1 MEKLPTSSKAL
12 RYLPFLVASAF
23 FMQMLDATIL
33 NTAIPTI
40 ARSFNSHP
48 LQLHSLVTAYML
60 TVCVLIPAS
69 GWISDKL
76 GSRRTFLL
84 AISVF
89 SVGSLLCAL
98 SASVTMMT
106 VCRVIQGIGGAFLMP
121 VGRLVILR
129 SYPRS
134 MFVNVL
140 NIVTIPALLG
150 PLLGPV
156 LGGIIVQ
163 YASWHWIFLINIPVG
178 MAGLW
183 ATWKLMPNLKAVRE
197 QKFDWPGFFLFSSS
211 AVLATMGLSSAGG
224 ITDKPRMV
232 ILTSAGGIL
241 QLLYWV
247 LAFRSKAPIFSPAL
261 FRIRNFA
268 IGIAGNIVCRLGGSC
283 LPYLMPLFF
292 QVVLGYSAL
301 QSGMSLIPLA
311 LSNLLAKTVAPRL
324 LGKFGYRNI
333 MVVNTFTIGSLL
345 ASFRFVGPGTHELIL
360 LGMLA
365 LLGGANS
372 IQFTCMNTLTLI
384 DLPNADASSG
394 NSLLSTI
401 MQLSIA
407 VSIAAAPCCWTA
419 SAAIRLPPERLWKPP
434 FMPLSPPS
442 APLPRPV
449 PSSSPWWTKTRESP
463 ANGEK
468 QLEEENSRPCSG
480 TGRGI
485 SRLKRTALRK
495 PGAGLFQ
502 GNRFLILPQGYINQL
517 RLCNFGNVIAKLRQ
531 TFRIHLHLHGDGGA
545 AHLDNIRIKG
555 HYIAHQHR
563 SFKRQAA
570 HRTRHNI
577 AAQCIAHGGIGSRK
591 VHLAHHPA
599 AEYFPALIGIRRHW
613 FHAQGGN
620 APFRKLGMT
629 ICIFHK

>member
-76 GSRRTFLL
+76 GSRRTFLF

-89 SVGSLLCAL
+89 SAGSLLCAL
-98 SASVTMMT
+98 STSVAMMT
-106 VCRVIQGIGGAFLMP
+106 ACRVIQGIGGAFLMP
-121 VGRLVILR
+121 VGRLVVLR

-178 MAGLW
+178 IAGLW
-183 ATWKLMPNLKAVRE
+183 ATWKLMPDLKAVRE
-197 QKFDWPGFFLFSSS
+197 QKFDWAGFFLFSSS
-211 AVLATMGLSSAGG
+211 AVLVTMGLSTAGGAADKTRMALLLSAGG
-224 ITDKPRMV
+224 V
-232 ILTSAGGIL
+232 F

-247 LAFRSKAPIFSPAL
+247 LAFRSKAPIFSPSL

-283 LPYLMPLFF
+283 LPYLIPLFF
-292 QVVLGYSAL
+292 QVGYSAL

-333 MVVNTFTIGSLL
+333 MVVNTFTIGTLL
-345 ASFRFVGPGTHELIL
+345 AAFYFISPGTHELTL

-365 LLGGANS
+365 LLGAANS

-407 VSIAAAPCCWTA
+407 VSIAAASLLLDSFGGH
-419 SAAIRLPPERLWKPP
+419 SA
-434 FMPLSPPS
+434 
-442 APLPRPV
+442 
-449 PSSSPWWTKTRESP
+449 T
-463 ANGEK
+463 
-468 QLEEENSRPCSG
+468 SG
-480 TGRGI
+480 KAVEAAFHATFVTI
-485 SRLKRTALRK
+485 
-495 PGAGLFQ
+495 GA
-502 GNRFLILPQGYINQL
+502 
-517 RLCNFGNVIAKLRQ
+517 
-531 TFRIHLHLHGDGGA
+531 
-545 AHLDNIRIKG
+545 
-555 HYIAHQHR
+555 
-563 SFKRQAA
+563 
-570 HRTRHNI
+570 I
-577 AAQCIAHGGIGSRK
+577 AAASSFIFALVDKNKGITRRRK
-591 VHLAHHPA
+591 KA
-599 AEYFPALIGIRRHW
+599 A
-613 FHAQGGN
+613 
-620 APFRKLGMT
+620 
-629 ICIFHK
+629 

>member
-60 TVCVLIPAS
+60 TVCVLMPAS

-183 ATWKLMPNLKAVRE
+183 ATWKLMPDLKAVRE

-211 AVLATMGLSSAGG
+211 AVLATIGLSSAGG

-333 MVVNTFTIGSLL
+333 MVVNTFTIGALL
-345 ASFRFVGPGTHELIL
+345 ASFHFVGPGTHELIL

-407 VSIAAAPCCWTA
+407 VSIAAASLLLDSFGGHSATSGKAVETA
-419 SAAIRLPPERLWKPP
+419 FHTTFATIGAIAA
-434 FMPLSPPS
+434 
-442 APLPRPV
+442 A
-449 PSSSPWWTKTRESP
+449 SSFIFALVDKDKGITRKRK
-463 ANGEK
+463 K

-531 TFRIHLHLHGDGGA
+531 TFRIYLHLHGDGGA

>member
-76 GSRRTFLL
+76 GSRRTFLF

-89 SVGSLLCAL
+89 SAGSLLCAL
-98 SASVTMMT
+98 STSVAMMT
-106 VCRVIQGIGGAFLMP
+106 ACRVIQGIGGAFLMP
-121 VGRLVILR
+121 VGRLVVLR

-178 MAGLW
+178 IAGLW
-183 ATWKLMPNLKAVRE
+183 ATWKLMPDLKAVRE
-197 QKFDWPGFFLFSSS
+197 QKFDWAGFFLFSSS
-211 AVLATMGLSSAGG
+211 AVLVTMGLSTAGG
-224 ITDKPRMV
+224 AADKTRMA
-232 ILTSAGGIL
+232 LLLSSGGVF

-247 LAFRSKAPIFSPAL
+247 LAFRSKAPIFSPSL

-283 LPYLMPLFF
+283 LPYLIPLFF

-333 MVVNTFTIGSLL
+333 MVVNTFTIGTLL
-345 ASFRFVGPGTHELIL
+345 AAFYFISPGTHELIL

-365 LLGGANS
+365 LLGAANS
-372 IQFTCMNTLTLI
+372 IQFTYMNTLTLI

-407 VSIAAAPCCWTA
+407 VSIAAASLLLDSFGGH
-419 SAAIRLPPERLWKPP
+419 SA
-434 FMPLSPPS
+434 
-442 APLPRPV
+442 
-449 PSSSPWWTKTRESP
+449 T
-463 ANGEK
+463 
-468 QLEEENSRPCSG
+468 SG
-480 TGRGI
+480 KAVEAAFHATFVTI
-485 SRLKRTALRK
+485 
-495 PGAGLFQ
+495 GA
-502 GNRFLILPQGYINQL
+502 
-517 RLCNFGNVIAKLRQ
+517 
-531 TFRIHLHLHGDGGA
+531 
-545 AHLDNIRIKG
+545 
-555 HYIAHQHR
+555 
-563 SFKRQAA
+563 
-570 HRTRHNI
+570 I
-577 AAQCIAHGGIGSRK
+577 AAASSFIFALVDKNKGITRRRK
-591 VHLAHHPA
+591 KA
-599 AEYFPALIGIRRHW
+599 A
-613 FHAQGGN
+613 
-620 APFRKLGMT
+620 
-629 ICIFHK
+629 

>member
-76 GSRRTFLL
+76 GSRRTFLF

-89 SVGSLLCAL
+89 SAGSLLCAL
-98 SASVTMMT
+98 STSVAMMT
-106 VCRVIQGIGGAFLMP
+106 ACRVIQGIGGAFLMP
-121 VGRLVILR
+121 VGRLVVLR

-178 MAGLW
+178 IAGLW
-183 ATWKLMPNLKAVRE
+183 ATWKLMPDLKAVRE
-197 QKFDWPGFFLFSSS
+197 QKFDWAGFFLFSSS
-211 AVLATMGLSSAGG
+211 AVLVTMGLSTAGG
-224 ITDKPRMV
+224 AADKTRMA
-232 ILTSAGGIL
+232 LLLSSGGVF

-247 LAFRSKAPIFSPAL
+247 LAFRSKAPIFSPSL

-283 LPYLMPLFF
+283 LPYLIPLFF

-324 LGKFGYRNI
+324 LGKF
-333 MVVNTFTIGSLL
+333 
-345 ASFRFVGPGTHELIL
+345 
-360 LGMLA
+360 
-365 LLGGANS
+365 
-372 IQFTCMNTLTLI
+372 
-384 DLPNADASSG
+384 
-394 NSLLSTI
+394 
-401 MQLSIA
+401 
-407 VSIAAAPCCWTA
+407 
-419 SAAIRLPPERLWKPP
+419 RLPEHHGRQYLYHRDAAGRL
-434 FMPLSPPS
+434 L
-442 APLPRPV
+442 LHQPRHPR
-449 PSSSPWWTKTRESP
+449 THP
-463 ANGEK
+463 AGHA
-468 QLEEENSRPCSG
+468 RPA
-480 TGRGI
+480 GRG
-485 SRLKRTALRK
+485 
-495 PGAGLFQ
+495 
-502 GNRFLILPQGYINQL
+502 QL
-517 RLCNFGNVIAKLRQ
+517 HS
-531 TFRIHLHLHGDGGA
+531 IHLHE
-545 AHLDNIRIKG
+545 
-555 HYIAHQHR
+555 
-563 SFKRQAA
+563 
-570 HRTRHNI
+570 
-577 AAQCIAHGGIGSRK
+577 
-591 VHLAHHPA
+591 HPDA
-599 AEYFPALIGIRRHW
+599 D
-613 FHAQGGN
+613 
-620 APFRKLGMT
+620 
-629 ICIFHK
+629 

>member
-1 MEKLPTSSKAL
+1 MEKLPTSSRSL

-40 ARSFNSHP
+40 ARSFHTHP

-69 GWISDKL
+69 GWVSDKL
-76 GSRRTFLL
+76 GSRRTFLF
-84 AISVF
+84 AISLF
-89 SVGSLLCAL
+89 TFGSLLCAL
-98 SASVTMMT
+98 STSVAMMT
-106 VCRVIQGIGGAFLMP
+106 ACRVVQGIGGAFLMP

-156 LGGIIVQ
+156 LGGIIAQ

-183 ATWKLMPNLKAVRE
+183 ATWKLMPDLKAVRE
-197 QKFDWPGFFLFSSS
+197 QKFDWRGFFLFSSS

-224 ITDKPRMV
+224 VTDKTRMA

-241 QLLYWV
+241 QLLYWA

-283 LPYLMPLFF
+283 LPYLIPLFF

-324 LGKFGYRNI
+324 LGKRDVF
-333 MVVNTFTIGSLL
+333 
-345 ASFRFVGPGTHELIL
+345 
-360 LGMLA
+360 
-365 LLGGANS
+365 
-372 IQFTCMNTLTLI
+372 
-384 DLPNADASSG
+384 
-394 NSLLSTI
+394 
-401 MQLSIA
+401 
-407 VSIAAAPCCWTA
+407 
-419 SAAIRLPPERLWKPP
+419 
-434 FMPLSPPS
+434 
-442 APLPRPV
+442 
-449 PSSSPWWTKTRESP
+449 
-463 ANGEK
+463 
-468 QLEEENSRPCSG
+468 
-480 TGRGI
+480 
-485 SRLKRTALRK
+485 
-495 PGAGLFQ
+495 
-502 GNRFLILPQGYINQL
+502 
-517 RLCNFGNVIAKLRQ
+517 
-531 TFRIHLHLHGDGGA
+531 
-545 AHLDNIRIKG
+545 
-555 HYIAHQHR
+555 
-563 SFKRQAA
+563 
-570 HRTRHNI
+570 
-577 AAQCIAHGGIGSRK
+577 
-591 VHLAHHPA
+591 
-599 AEYFPALIGIRRHW
+599 
-613 FHAQGGN
+613 
-620 APFRKLGMT
+620 
-629 ICIFHK
+629 

>member
-76 GSRRTFLL
+76 GSRRTFLF

-89 SVGSLLCAL
+89 
-98 SASVTMMT
+98 
-106 VCRVIQGIGGAFLMP
+106 
-121 VGRLVILR
+121 
-129 SYPRS
+129 YPRS

-178 MAGLW
+178 IAGLW
-183 ATWKLMPNLKAVRE
+183 ATWKLMPDLKAVRE
-197 QKFDWPGFFLFSSS
+197 QKFDWAGFFLFSSS
-211 AVLATMGLSSAGG
+211 AVLVTMGLSTAGG
-224 ITDKPRMV
+224 AADKTRMA
-232 ILTSAGGIL
+232 LLLSSGGVF

-247 LAFRSKAPIFSPAL
+247 LAFRSKAPIFSPSL

-283 LPYLMPLFF
+283 LPYLIPLFF

-333 MVVNTFTIGSLL
+333 MVVNTFTIGTLL
-345 ASFRFVGPGTHELIL
+345 AAFYFISPGTHELTL

-365 LLGGANS
+365 LLGAANS

-407 VSIAAAPCCWTA
+407 VSIAAASLLLDSFGGH
-419 SAAIRLPPERLWKPP
+419 SA
-434 FMPLSPPS
+434 
-442 APLPRPV
+442 
-449 PSSSPWWTKTRESP
+449 T
-463 ANGEK
+463 
-468 QLEEENSRPCSG
+468 SG
-480 TGRGI
+480 KAVEAAFHATFVTI
-485 SRLKRTALRK
+485 
-495 PGAGLFQ
+495 GA
-502 GNRFLILPQGYINQL
+502 
-517 RLCNFGNVIAKLRQ
+517 
-531 TFRIHLHLHGDGGA
+531 
-545 AHLDNIRIKG
+545 
-555 HYIAHQHR
+555 
-563 SFKRQAA
+563 
-570 HRTRHNI
+570 I
-577 AAQCIAHGGIGSRK
+577 AAASSFIFALVDKNKGITRRRK
-591 VHLAHHPA
+591 KA
-599 AEYFPALIGIRRHW
+599 A
-613 FHAQGGN
+613 
-620 APFRKLGMT
+620 
-629 ICIFHK
+629 

>member
-1 MEKLPTSSKAL
+1 MEKLPTSFKAL

-48 LQLHSLVTAYML
+48 LQLHSLVTAYTL

-84 AISVF
+84 VISVF
-89 SVGSLLCAL
+89 SAGSLLCAL
-98 SASVTMMT
+98 STSIPMMT
-106 VCRVIQGIGGAFLMP
+106 ACRVIPGNRR
-121 VGRLVILR
+121 RLPDAR
-129 SYPRS
+129 RAPCR
-134 MFVNVL
+134 
-140 NIVTIPALLG
+140 PALLSPFHVRQCPEHCDDSCAAG
-150 PLLGPV
+150 SPSGAGAGRHHRAVRFLALDIPDQHPG
-156 LGGIIVQ
+156 
-163 YASWHWIFLINIPVG
+163 WHG
-178 MAGLW
+178 GLW
-183 ATWKLMPNLKAVRE
+183 ATRKLMPDLKAVRE
-197 QKFDWPGFFLFSSS
+197 QKFDWRGFFLFSSS

-224 ITDKPRMV
+224 VTDKTRMA

-241 QLLYWV
+241 QLLYWA

-333 MVVNTFTIGSLL
+333 MVVNTFTIGALL
-345 ASFRFVGPGTHELIL
+345 ASFHFVGPGTHELIL

-407 VSIAAAPCCWTA
+407 VSIAAASLLLDSFGGHSATSGKAVETA
-419 SAAIRLPPERLWKPP
+419 FHTTFATI
-434 FMPLSPPS
+434 
-442 APLPRPV
+442 
-449 PSSSPWWTKTRESP
+449 
-463 ANGEK
+463 
-468 QLEEENSRPCSG
+468 
-480 TGRGI
+480 
-485 SRLKRTALRK
+485 
-495 PGAGLFQ
+495 GA
-502 GNRFLILPQGYINQL
+502 
-517 RLCNFGNVIAKLRQ
+517 
-531 TFRIHLHLHGDGGA
+531 
-545 AHLDNIRIKG
+545 
-555 HYIAHQHR
+555 
-563 SFKRQAA
+563 
-570 HRTRHNI
+570 I
-577 AAQCIAHGGIGSRK
+577 AAASSFIFALVDKDKGITRK
-591 VHLAHHPA
+591 RKKA
-599 AEYFPALIGIRRHW
+599 A
-613 FHAQGGN
+613 
-620 APFRKLGMT
+620 
-629 ICIFHK
+629 

>member
-60 TVCVLIPAS
+60 TVCVLMPAS

-178 MAGLW
+178 MA
-183 ATWKLMPNLKAVRE
+183 
-197 QKFDWPGFFLFSSS
+197 DWPGFFLFSSS

-333 MVVNTFTIGSLL
+333 MVVNTFTIGALL
-345 ASFRFVGPGTHELIL
+345 ASFHFVGPGTHELIL

-407 VSIAAAPCCWTA
+407 VSIAAASLLLDSFGGHSATSGKAVETA
-419 SAAIRLPPERLWKPP
+419 FHTTFATI
-434 FMPLSPPS
+434 
-442 APLPRPV
+442 
-449 PSSSPWWTKTRESP
+449 
-463 ANGEK
+463 
-468 QLEEENSRPCSG
+468 
-480 TGRGI
+480 
-485 SRLKRTALRK
+485 
-495 PGAGLFQ
+495 GA
-502 GNRFLILPQGYINQL
+502 
-517 RLCNFGNVIAKLRQ
+517 
-531 TFRIHLHLHGDGGA
+531 
-545 AHLDNIRIKG
+545 
-555 HYIAHQHR
+555 
-563 SFKRQAA
+563 
-570 HRTRHNI
+570 I
-577 AAQCIAHGGIGSRK
+577 AAASSFIFALVDKDKGITRK
-591 VHLAHHPA
+591 RKKA
-599 AEYFPALIGIRRHW
+599 A
-613 FHAQGGN
+613 
-620 APFRKLGMT
+620 
-629 ICIFHK
+629 

>member
-183 ATWKLMPNLKAVRE
+183 ATWKLMPDLKAVRE

-211 AVLATMGLSSAGG
+211 AILATMGLSSAGG

-333 MVVNTFTIGSLL
+333 MVVNTFTIGALL
-345 ASFRFVGPGTHELIL
+345 ASFRFVGSGTHELIL

-407 VSIAAAPCCWTA
+407 VSIAAASLLLDSFGGHSATSGKAVETA
-419 SAAIRLPPERLWKPP
+419 FHATFATI
-434 FMPLSPPS
+434 
-442 APLPRPV
+442 
-449 PSSSPWWTKTRESP
+449 
-463 ANGEK
+463 
-468 QLEEENSRPCSG
+468 
-480 TGRGI
+480 
-485 SRLKRTALRK
+485 
-495 PGAGLFQ
+495 GA
-502 GNRFLILPQGYINQL
+502 
-517 RLCNFGNVIAKLRQ
+517 
-531 TFRIHLHLHGDGGA
+531 
-545 AHLDNIRIKG
+545 
-555 HYIAHQHR
+555 
-563 SFKRQAA
+563 
-570 HRTRHNI
+570 I
-577 AAQCIAHGGIGSRK
+577 AAASSFIFALVDKDKGITRK
-591 VHLAHHPA
+591 RRKA
-599 AEYFPALIGIRRHW
+599 A
-613 FHAQGGN
+613 
-620 APFRKLGMT
+620 
-629 ICIFHK
+629 

>member
-1 MEKLPTSSKAL
+1 MALQTRAEATPSGTRGVKRNKHLPCPGWSQAGYCRRSFMEKLPTSFKAL

-48 LQLHSLVTAYML
+48 LQLHSLVTAYTL

-89 SVGSLLCAL
+89 SAGSLLCAL
-98 SASVTMMT
+98 STSIPMMT
-106 VCRVIQGIGGAFLMP
+106 ACRVIQGIGGAFLMP
-121 VGRLVILR
+121 VGRLVVLR

-156 LGGIIVQ
+156 LGGIIAQ

-183 ATWKLMPNLKAVRE
+183 ATRKLMPDLKAVRE
-197 QKFDWPGFFLFSSS
+197 QKFDWRGFFLFSSS

-224 ITDKPRMV
+224 VTDKTRMA

-241 QLLYWV
+241 QLLYWA

-283 LPYLMPLFF
+283 LPYLMSLFF

-301 QSGMSLIPLA
+301 QSG
-311 LSNLLAKTVAPRL
+311 
-324 LGKFGYRNI
+324 
-333 MVVNTFTIGSLL
+333 IGALL
-345 ASFRFVGPGTHELIL
+345 ASFHFVGPGTHELIL

-407 VSIAAAPCCWTA
+407 VSIAAASLLLDSFGGHSATSGKAVETA
-419 SAAIRLPPERLWKPP
+419 FHTTFAAI
-434 FMPLSPPS
+434 
-442 APLPRPV
+442 
-449 PSSSPWWTKTRESP
+449 
-463 ANGEK
+463 
-468 QLEEENSRPCSG
+468 
-480 TGRGI
+480 
-485 SRLKRTALRK
+485 
-495 PGAGLFQ
+495 GA
-502 GNRFLILPQGYINQL
+502 
-517 RLCNFGNVIAKLRQ
+517 
-531 TFRIHLHLHGDGGA
+531 
-545 AHLDNIRIKG
+545 
-555 HYIAHQHR
+555 
-563 SFKRQAA
+563 
-570 HRTRHNI
+570 I
-577 AAQCIAHGGIGSRK
+577 AAASSFIFALVDKDKGITRK
-591 VHLAHHPA
+591 RKKA
-599 AEYFPALIGIRRHW
+599 A
-613 FHAQGGN
+613 
-620 APFRKLGMT
+620 
-629 ICIFHK
+629 

>member
-60 TVCVLIPAS
+60 TVCVLMPAS

-183 ATWKLMPNLKAVRE
+183 ATWKLMPDLKAVRE

-333 MVVNTFTIGSLL
+333 MVVNTF
-345 ASFRFVGPGTHELIL
+345 
-360 LGMLA
+360 
-365 LLGGANS
+365 GANS

-407 VSIAAAPCCWTA
+407 VSIAAASLLLDSFGGHSATSGKAVETA
-419 SAAIRLPPERLWKPP
+419 FHTTFATI
-434 FMPLSPPS
+434 
-442 APLPRPV
+442 
-449 PSSSPWWTKTRESP
+449 
-463 ANGEK
+463 
-468 QLEEENSRPCSG
+468 
-480 TGRGI
+480 
-485 SRLKRTALRK
+485 
-495 PGAGLFQ
+495 GA
-502 GNRFLILPQGYINQL
+502 
-517 RLCNFGNVIAKLRQ
+517 
-531 TFRIHLHLHGDGGA
+531 
-545 AHLDNIRIKG
+545 
-555 HYIAHQHR
+555 
-563 SFKRQAA
+563 
-570 HRTRHNI
+570 I
-577 AAQCIAHGGIGSRK
+577 AAASSFIFALVDKDKGITRK
-591 VHLAHHPA
+591 RKKA
-599 AEYFPALIGIRRHW
+599 A
-613 FHAQGGN
+613 
-620 APFRKLGMT
+620 
-629 ICIFHK
+629 

>member
-183 ATWKLMPNLKAVRE
+183 ATWKLMPDLKAVRE

-241 QLLYWV
+241 QCDQ
-247 LAFRSKAPIFSPAL
+247 P
-261 FRIRNFA
+261 
-268 IGIAGNIVCRLGGSC
+268 
-283 LPYLMPLFF
+283 
-292 QVVLGYSAL
+292 
-301 QSGMSLIPLA
+301 
-311 LSNLLAKTVAPRL
+311 
-324 LGKFGYRNI
+324 
-333 MVVNTFTIGSLL
+333 
-345 ASFRFVGPGTHELIL
+345 
-360 LGMLA
+360 
-365 LLGGANS
+365 
-372 IQFTCMNTLTLI
+372 
-384 DLPNADASSG
+384 
-394 NSLLSTI
+394 
-401 MQLSIA
+401 
-407 VSIAAAPCCWTA
+407 
-419 SAAIRLPPERLWKPP
+419 
-434 FMPLSPPS
+434 
-442 APLPRPV
+442 
-449 PSSSPWWTKTRESP
+449 
-463 ANGEK
+463 
-468 QLEEENSRPCSG
+468 
-480 TGRGI
+480 
-485 SRLKRTALRK
+485 
-495 PGAGLFQ
+495 
-502 GNRFLILPQGYINQL
+502 
-517 RLCNFGNVIAKLRQ
+517 
-531 TFRIHLHLHGDGGA
+531 
-545 AHLDNIRIKG
+545 
-555 HYIAHQHR
+555 
-563 SFKRQAA
+563 
-570 HRTRHNI
+570 
-577 AAQCIAHGGIGSRK
+577 
-591 VHLAHHPA
+591 
-599 AEYFPALIGIRRHW
+599 
-613 FHAQGGN
+613 
-620 APFRKLGMT
+620 
-629 ICIFHK
+629 

>member
-1 MEKLPTSSKAL
+1 
-12 RYLPFLVASAF
+12 
-23 FMQMLDATIL
+23 
-33 NTAIPTI
+33 
-40 ARSFNSHP
+40 
-48 LQLHSLVTAYML
+48 
-60 TVCVLIPAS
+60 
-69 GWISDKL
+69 
-76 GSRRTFLL
+76 
-84 AISVF
+84 
-89 SVGSLLCAL
+89 
-98 SASVTMMT
+98 
-106 VCRVIQGIGGAFLMP
+106 MP

-183 ATWKLMPNLKAVRE
+183 ATWKLMPDLKAVRE

-333 MVVNTFTIGSLL
+333 MVVNTFTIGALL
-345 ASFRFVGPGTHELIL
+345 ASFHFVGPGTHELIL

-407 VSIAAAPCCWTA
+407 VSIAAASLLLDSFGGH
-419 SAAIRLPPERLWKPP
+419 SATSGKGCGNRLSYHFRHHRRHCRGQFLHLRPGGQRQGNHPQTEKSSLKRKIPAP
-434 FMPLSPPS
+434 VQEQEEESPVS
-442 APLPRPV
+442 REQHCANRARDSSRVIGFL
-449 PSSSPWWTKTRESP
+449 SSPRAT
-463 ANGEK
+463 
-468 QLEEENSRPCSG
+468 
-480 TGRGI
+480 
-485 SRLKRTALRK
+485 
-495 PGAGLFQ
+495 
-502 GNRFLILPQGYINQL
+502 
-517 RLCNFGNVIAKLRQ
+517 
-531 TFRIHLHLHGDGGA
+531 
-545 AHLDNIRIKG
+545 
-555 HYIAHQHR
+555 
-563 SFKRQAA
+563 
-570 HRTRHNI
+570 
-577 AAQCIAHGGIGSRK
+577 
-591 VHLAHHPA
+591 
-599 AEYFPALIGIRRHW
+599 
-613 FHAQGGN
+613 
-620 APFRKLGMT
+620 
-629 ICIFHK
+629 

>member
-60 TVCVLIPAS
+60 TVCVLMPAS

-183 ATWKLMPNLKAVRE
+183 ATWKLMPDLKAVRE

-333 MVVNTFTIGSLL
+333 MVVNTFTIGALL
-345 ASFRFVGPGTHELIL
+345 ASFHFVGPGTHELIL

-407 VSIAAAPCCWTA
+407 VSIAAASLLLDSFGGHSATSGKAVETA
-419 SAAIRLPPERLWKPP
+419 FHTTFATIGAIAA
-434 FMPLSPPS
+434 
-442 APLPRPV
+442 A
-449 PSSSPWWTKTRESP
+449 SSFIFALVDKDKGITR
-463 ANGEK
+463 K
-468 QLEEENSRPCSG
+468 RLEEENSRPCSG

-531 TFRIHLHLHGDGGA
+531 TFRIYLHLHGDGGA

>member
-60 TVCVLIPAS
+60 TVCVLMPAS

-183 ATWKLMPNLKAVRE
+183 ATWKLMPDLKAVRE

-333 MVVNTFTIGSLL
+333 MVVNTFTIGALL
-345 ASFRFVGPGTHELIL
+345 ASFHFVGPGTHELIL

-407 VSIAAAPCCWTA
+407 VSIAAASLLLDSFGGHSATSGKAVETA
-419 SAAIRLPPERLWKPP
+419 FHTTFATIGAIAA
-434 FMPLSPPS
+434 
-442 APLPRPV
+442 A
-449 PSSSPWWTKTRESP
+449 SSFIFALVDKDKGITRKRK
-463 ANGEK
+463 K

-531 TFRIHLHLHGDGGA
+531 TFRIYLHLHGDGGA

>member
-12 RYLPFLVASAF
+12 HYLPLLVASAF

-40 ARSFNSHP
+40 ARSFHSHP

-60 TVCVLIPAS
+60 TVCILIPSS
-69 GWISDKL
+69 GWVSDKL
-76 GSRRTFLL
+76 GSRRTFLF

-89 SVGSLLCAL
+89 SLGSLLCAL
-98 SASVTMMT
+98 STSVPMMT
-106 VCRVIQGIGGAFLMP
+106 ACRVIQGIGGAFLMP
-121 VGRLVILR
+121 VGRLVVLR

-134 MFVNVL
+134 MFVKVL

-178 MAGLW
+178 LAGLW

-197 QKFDWPGFFLFSSS
+197 QKFDWPGFFLFSFS
-211 AVLATMGLSSAGG
+211 AVLLTMGLSAEGG
-224 ITDKPRMV
+224 ATDRQRMV
-232 ILTSAGGIL
+232 LFMGAGGIL
-241 QLLYWV
+241 QFLYWI
-247 LAFRSKAPIFSPAL
+247 LAFRSKAPLFSPSL

-283 LPYLMPLFF
+283 LPYMIPLFF

-301 QSGMSLIPLA
+301 QSGMALIPMA

-333 MVVNTFTIGSLL
+333 MVINTFVIGALL
-345 ASFRFVGPGTHELIL
+345 TGFYFIGPDTHQLVL
-360 LGMLA
+360 LSQLA

-394 NSLLSTI
+394 NSLLSMI

-407 VSIAAAPCCWTA
+407 ISIAAASLLLDCFGGH
-419 SAAIRLPPERLWKPP
+419 SAT
-434 FMPLSPPS
+434 SG
-442 APLPRPV
+442 
-449 PSSSPWWTKTRESP
+449 P
-463 ANGEK
+463 AVEK
-468 QLEEENSRPCSG
+468 AFHATFVTIG
-480 TGRGI
+480 T
-485 SRLKRTALRK
+485 
-495 PGAGLFQ
+495 
-502 GNRFLILPQGYINQL
+502 
-517 RLCNFGNVIAKLRQ
+517 
-531 TFRIHLHLHGDGGA
+531 
-545 AHLDNIRIKG
+545 
-555 HYIAHQHR
+555 
-563 SFKRQAA
+563 
-570 HRTRHNI
+570 I
-577 AAQCIAHGGIGSRK
+577 AAASSFIFALVNKNKGITRK
-591 VHLAHHPA
+591 
-599 AEYFPALIGIRRHW
+599 
-613 FHAQGGN
+613 HAKT
-620 APFRKLGMT
+620 A
-629 ICIFHK
+629 

>member
-76 GSRRTFLL
+76 GSRRTFLF

-89 SVGSLLCAL
+89 SAGSLLCAL
-98 SASVTMMT
+98 STSVAMMT
-106 VCRVIQGIGGAFLMP
+106 ACRVIQGIGGAFLMP
-121 VGRLVILR
+121 VGRQVVLR

-178 MAGLW
+178 IAGLW
-183 ATWKLMPNLKAVRE
+183 ATWKLMPDLKAVRE
-197 QKFDWPGFFLFSSS
+197 QKFDWAGFFLFSSS
-211 AVLATMGLSSAGG
+211 AVLVTMGLSTAGG
-224 ITDKPRMV
+224 AADKTRMA
-232 ILTSAGGIL
+232 LLLSSGGVF

-247 LAFRSKAPIFSPAL
+247 LAFRSKAPIFSPSL

-283 LPYLMPLFF
+283 LPYLIPLFF

-333 MVVNTFTIGSLL
+333 MVVNTFTIGTLL
-345 ASFRFVGPGTHELIL
+345 AAFYFISPGTHELTL

-365 LLGGANS
+365 LLGAANS

-407 VSIAAAPCCWTA
+407 VSIAAASLLLDSFGGH
-419 SAAIRLPPERLWKPP
+419 SA
-434 FMPLSPPS
+434 
-442 APLPRPV
+442 
-449 PSSSPWWTKTRESP
+449 T
-463 ANGEK
+463 
-468 QLEEENSRPCSG
+468 SG
-480 TGRGI
+480 KAVEAAFHATFVTI
-485 SRLKRTALRK
+485 
-495 PGAGLFQ
+495 GA
-502 GNRFLILPQGYINQL
+502 
-517 RLCNFGNVIAKLRQ
+517 
-531 TFRIHLHLHGDGGA
+531 
-545 AHLDNIRIKG
+545 
-555 HYIAHQHR
+555 
-563 SFKRQAA
+563 
-570 HRTRHNI
+570 I
-577 AAQCIAHGGIGSRK
+577 AAASSFIFALVDKNKGITRRRK
-591 VHLAHHPA
+591 KA
-599 AEYFPALIGIRRHW
+599 A
-613 FHAQGGN
+613 
-620 APFRKLGMT
+620 
-629 ICIFHK
+629 